1 MDAPSSN
8 PDWHSAHAPQFPTPV
23 FDAES
28 NSTRVLNQQ
37 KDPVNA
43 SSLDTLPVHL
53 YGLRLHRS
61 TREKK
66 QAESGYIATCHAD
79 SFLWLYTKTVV
90 VILKMAC

>member
-8 PDWHSAHAPQFPTPV
+8 PDWHSAHAPQFSTAG

-28 NSTRVLNQQ
+28 NSTRVLDQQ
-37 KDPVNA
+37 KEPVNA
-43 SSLDTLPVHL
+43 LSLDTLAVHL

-66 QAESGYIATCHAD
+66 QAERGYIATCHAG
-79 SFLWLYTKTVV
+79 VV
-90 VILKMAC
+90 NESILFFGCTLRQLL